1 MIFKV
6 QKNLSYIDKGALGYL
21 CFSSIKSRFF
31 RHQVLMHV
39 ILIRVQTMEHVWV
52 N

>member
-1 MIFKV
+1 MIFQV
-6 QKNLSYIDKGALGYL
+6 QKNLSYIDKGVLGYL
-21 CFSSIKSRFF
+21 CFSSIKFCFF